1 MDGLQATRFIRMS
14 GKEDS
19 VSIPIIAM
27 IANAF
32 SEDNERGTEQL
43 QLFKYGGFM
52 SNGQHK
58 NGNFTSTL
66 GFVIACV
73 GSAVGL
79 GNIWMFPYRLGQYGG
94 AAFLI
99 PYLLFILLFGWVGLS
114 AEFAVGRKART
125 GTIGA
130 YGYCFAARD
139 REKTGK
145 VLGWFPLLGSLGIA
159 IGYSIVLGWVL
170 RSLAGAVTGS
180 MFETDAAEYFAQ
192 ATGAFGSV
200 PWHFII
206 VAVVSVILLTGV
218 TKGIEKVSKVMMPL
232 FFVLFVILAVRVAF
246 LPGAAKG
253 YEFLFVPRWE
263 ALLKV
268 DTWVM
273 AMGQAFF
280 SLSITGSGM
289 IVYGAYLDDKVDIP
303 GASVRTALFDTMAAL
318 LSGLAIMPA
327 VFAFGID
334 AGSGPSL
341 IFITLPGVFRQMPM
355 GRLFAAFFFLSVSFA
370 GITSLINMFEAVI
383 ESWQTQ
389 FRISRFLSTLLCGGI
404 TFLVGVF
411 LEEESR
417 TGTWLDTVSIAIVP
431 LGAVLGAVSVY
442 YVLGYPKIREE
453 LEKGHKGKLSDAFGF
468 TAKYI
473 YVPLT
478 VLVLILGFVYK
489 GIG

>member
-180 MFETDAAEYFAQ
+180 LFETDAAEYFAQ

-232 FFVLFVILAVRVAF
+232 FFILFVILAVRVAF

>member
-1 MDGLQATRFIRMS
+1 
-14 GKEDS
+14 
-19 VSIPIIAM
+19 
-27 IANAF
+27 
-32 SEDNERGTEQL
+32 
-43 QLFKYGGFM
+43 M

-130 YGYCFAARD
+130 YGYCFAARN

-180 MFETDAAEYFAQ
+180 LFETDAAEYFAQ

-218 TKGIEKVSKVMMPL
+218 TKGIEKVSPVMMPL
-232 FFVLFVILAVRVAF
+232 FFVLLVRLALRVAF

-417 TGTWLDTVSIAIVP
+417 TGKWLDTVSIAIVP

-453 LEKGHKGKLSDAFGF
+453 LEKGHKGKLSEAFGF